1 MIACSEVTELSDT
14 FIDGELLVDV
24 QAKIMRHLRGCDG
37 CAAFIECKRRL
48 KRLVRA
54 SVRNLT
60 APASLRFR
68 VLTEIGAKQYGAY

>member
-37 CAAFIECKRRL
+37 CAALVECKRRL

-54 SVRNLT
+54 SVRSLT
-60 APASLRFR
+60 VPASLRFR
-68 VLTEIGAKQYGAY
+68 VLTEIGA